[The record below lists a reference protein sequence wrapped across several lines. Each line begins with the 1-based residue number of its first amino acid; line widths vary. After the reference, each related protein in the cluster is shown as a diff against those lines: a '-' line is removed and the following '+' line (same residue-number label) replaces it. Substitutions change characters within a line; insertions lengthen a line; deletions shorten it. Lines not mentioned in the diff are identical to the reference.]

1 MQLGRTWTILIV
13 AQVAL
18 AVALLPGVVFHTWD
32 ALQTATAD
40 PGFPAREFRAAQL
53 VMDGP
58 ADRGFSSRYGQRQ
71 EEVARRLLADPLVA
85 VVTYATVLPG
95 MEMTAWVEADGVPM
109 PATPGNDALGAGT
122 NLGHMIRFSH
132 IGVNALDVFQVP
144 LLTGRGFRAG
154 DAGAS
159 TVVVNRAFVQEILG
173 GGSALGRQVRYVGRS
188 PEVSAK
194 FVDLERRYEIV
205 GVVADFP
212 AAGLEPGQARP
223 KIYHAAAAG
232 TFEPVYLAIR
242 LRGAEAGDF
251 ATRFRVLAADVDPNL
266 RVGRVW
272 SMDEILRREQELMQL
287 IALGLAIVSVSV
299 VVLSA
304 AGIYALM
311 SFTVSRRRKEIGIRA
326 ALGADPGRLLRSIF
340 ARAAVQLAL
349 GALAGLAAAM
359 GAEAVMDGELMAGHG
374 PVVLPAVA
382 LIMIAVGFL
391 AALGPARRGLR
402 IHPTEALRE
411 Q

>member
-1 MQLGRTWTILIV
+1 
-13 AQVAL
+13 
-18 AVALLPGVVFHTWD
+18 
-32 ALQTATAD
+32 
-40 PGFPAREFRAAQL
+40 
-53 VMDGP
+53 
-58 ADRGFSSRYGQRQ
+58 
-71 EEVARRLLADPLVA
+71 
-85 VVTYATVLPG
+85 
-95 MEMTAWVEADGVPM
+95 
-109 PATPGNDALGAGT
+109 
-122 NLGHMIRFSH
+122 
-132 IGVNALDVFQVP
+132 
-144 LLTGRGFRAG
+144 
-154 DAGAS
+154 
-159 TVVVNRAFVQEILG
+159 
-173 GGSALGRQVRYVGRS
+173 
-188 PEVSAK
+188 
-194 FVDLERRYEIV
+194 
-205 GVVADFP
+205 
-212 AAGLEPGQARP
+212 
-223 KIYHAAAAG
+223 
-232 TFEPVYLAIR
+232 
-242 LRGAEAGDF
+242 
-251 ATRFRVLAADVDPNL
+251 
-266 RVGRVW
+266 
-272 SMDEILRREQELMQL
+272 LMQL